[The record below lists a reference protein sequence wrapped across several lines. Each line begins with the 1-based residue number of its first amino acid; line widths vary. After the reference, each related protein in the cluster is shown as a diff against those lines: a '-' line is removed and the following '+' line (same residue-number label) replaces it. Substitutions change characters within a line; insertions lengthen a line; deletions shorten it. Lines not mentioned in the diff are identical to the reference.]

1 MTRYRPARDYSREAR
16 RYAHRAWG
24 YVPEGHEAAAF
35 LGKAVVCAI
44 LPLAVQVR
52 ISNLLTLIGRVDS
65 TAGFQALQ
73 GLVDEQGRLRPDV
86 ARTLGVTTDDGED
99 R

>member
-35 LGKAVVCAI
+35 LGKAVVCSS
-44 LPLAVQVR
+44 PH
-52 ISNLLTLIGRVDS
+52 
-65 TAGFQALQ
+65 
-73 GLVDEQGRLRPDV
+73 
-86 ARTLGVTTDDGED
+86 
-99 R
+99 